1 MPEKDLRAFA
11 LRADVGEISGATQGY
26 ADGKTFDIK
35 KAIDDASDGVIVVD
49 ATKDTELAELL
60 AGNPILK
67 TVSAPDGAPKRST
80 SDKAGS

>member
-11 LRADVGEISGATQGY
+11 LRADIGEISGATQGY
-26 ADGKTFDIK
+26 DDGKTYDIK
-35 KAIDDASDGVIVVD
+35 KALDDGGGTIVVD
-49 ATKDTELAELL
+49 AAKDTGLAEML

-67 TVSAPDGAPKRST
+67 SVPADAPKKTT